1 MRRRNADV
9 GPQGQVQYMTALNAG
24 QNIGGNQDFVDI
36 DNFYPAD
43 GMPENDSEFADL
55 TNRRSQINKV
65 DMVYDNDINDLGSGS
80 DFFDGDYQ
88 NSYADGDDDDYYGA
102 DDYYNA
108 DDEDDD
114 DDDYYGADD
123 DDDFDDFD
131 DDDDDY
137 SGANDYDDFD
147 TEDDDYDYYDSD
159 YDNLDGESFD
169 YATGKKRKKK
179 GKKNDG
185 TFEKVMSYTPIGMAK
200 KAIDRRNTPDRVE
213 ERDSRRK
220 ARVEARMAKKAAKT
234 DEIKSR
240 NELTKSMAQPD
251 NTAQILASL
260 QDTGAGTKSTTET
273 GAKKGLSTGAIIGI
287 AVGSLALLG
296 LAAYLILKKKK

>member
-9 GPQGQVQYMTALNAG
+9 GPQGQVQYMEAVSAG
-24 QNIGGNQDFVDI
+24 QNIGGDRDYVDI

-43 GMPENDSEFADL
+43 GMPENDSEFNDL

-88 NSYADGDDDDYYGA
+88 NSYADGDEDDEDDYDEDDYDE

-108 DDEDDD
+108 DDDDDD
-114 DDDYYGADD
+114 DDDYYGLDD
-123 DDDFDDFD
+123 D
-131 DDDDDY
+131 
-137 SGANDYDDFD
+137 DYDDFD

-169 YATGKKRKKK
+169 YATGRKKK
-179 GKKNDG
+179 KK
-185 TFEKVMSYTPIGMAK
+185 PAK
-200 KAIDRRNTPDRVE
+200 GSGVLGFAKGRLKKRDERVE
-213 ERDSRRK
+213 ERREKRGVRK
-220 ARVEARMAKKAAKT
+220 DERVAARMAKKGAKT

-240 NELTKSMAQPD
+240 GELTKSMAQPD

-260 QDTGAGTKSTTET
+260 QDTGAGTKSATET

>member
-43 GMPENDSEFADL
+43 GMPENDSEFNDL

-88 NSYADGDDDDYYGA
+88 NSYADGDDEDDYDEDDYDE

-108 DDEDDD
+108 DDDDDD
-114 DDDYYGADD
+114 DDDYYGLDD
-123 DDDFDDFD
+123 DDYDDFDDD

-169 YATGKKRKKK
+169 YATGRKKK
-179 GKKNDG
+179 KK
-185 TFEKVMSYTPIGMAK
+185 PAK
-200 KAIDRRNTPDRVE
+200 GSGVLGFAKGRLKKRDERVE
-213 ERDSRRK
+213 ERREKRGVRK
-220 ARVEARMAKKAAKT
+220 DERVAARMARKGAKT

-240 NELTKSMAQPD
+240 GELTKSMAQPD

-260 QDTGAGTKSTTET
+260 QDTGAGTKSATET

>member
-9 GPQGQVQYMTALNAG
+9 GPQGQVQYMEAVSAG
-24 QNIGGNQDFVDI
+24 QNIGGNRDYVDT

-55 TNRRSQINKV
+55 TNRRSQIDKV
-65 DMVYDNDINDLGSGS
+65 DMVYDNNINDLGSGA

-131 DDDDDY
+131 DDDDDD

-179 GKKNDG
+179 GKKKGG

-200 KAIDRRNTPDRVE
+200 NAIDRRNTPDRVE

-220 ARVEARMAKKAAKT
+220 ARVEARMAKKGAKT

-260 QDTGAGTKSTTET
+260 QDPAAGTRSATKTD
-273 GAKKGLSTGAIIGI
+273 AKKGLSTGAIIGI

>member
-1 MRRRNADV
+1 MRRRNADI
-9 GPQGQVQYMTALNAG
+9 GPQGQVQYMEAVSAG
-24 QNIGGNQDFVDI
+24 QNIGGDRDYVDI

-43 GMPENDSEFADL
+43 GMPGNDSEFNDL

-88 NSYADGDDDDYYGA
+88 NSYADGDEDDEDDYDE

-108 DDEDDD
+108 DDDDD
-114 DDDYYGADD
+114 DDDDD
-123 DDDFDDFD
+123 SFD

-137 SGANDYDDFD
+137 DENDLDSGSDFFTGNSRSDYDDFD

-169 YATGKKRKKK
+169 YATGKKKKK
-179 GKKNDG
+179 KPAKGSGVLGFAKGRLKKRD
-185 TFEKVMSYTPIGMAK
+185 E
-200 KAIDRRNTPDRVE
+200 RVE
-213 ERDSRRK
+213 ERREKRGVRK
-220 ARVEARMAKKAAKT
+220 DERVAARMARKGAKT

-240 NELTKSMAQPD
+240 SELTKSMAQPD

-260 QDTGAGTKSTTET
+260 QDPASGTKSTAET

>member
-1 MRRRNADV
+1 MQQQQLWALRHCCLSRRCSSCSRPEV
-9 GPQGQVQYMTALNAG
+9 GQQLP
-24 QNIGGNQDFVDI
+24 
-36 DNFYPAD
+36 
-43 GMPENDSEFADL
+43 
-55 TNRRSQINKV
+55 RRSSLGRLWSRV
-65 DMVYDNDINDLGSGS
+65 D
-80 DFFDGDYQ
+80 
-88 NSYADGDDDDYYGA
+88 
-102 DDYYNA
+102 
-108 DDEDDD
+108 DDD
-114 DDDYYGADD
+114 DDDYDEDD
-123 DDDFDDFD
+123 LDSGSDFFTGNSRP
-131 DDDDDY
+131 DY
-137 SGANDYDDFD
+137 EDFD
-147 TEDDDYDYYDSD
+147 TEYNDYYDSD

-179 GKKNDG
+179 GKKKDG

-200 KAIDRRNTPDRVE
+200 NAIDRRNTPDRVE

-220 ARVEARMAKKAAKT
+220 ARVEARMSKKTAKT

-260 QDTGAGTKSTTET
+260 QDPAAGTRSTTET